1 MMRKVLFLTA
11 LLSGLLMLSP
21 VFAADSTGSVTPPDK
36 VVEQTATDVLSAIR
50 ENKDKFLGHPDA
62 VYQLVEQEMAPH
74 FDFDYAARLVLGR
87 SWRDATPEQRQAF
100 VKAFEHYLVN
110 SYANELVK
118 HANAKVKVE
127 PFRGS
132 PSDER
137 ADIGS
142 TIVPEDGKPLQ
153 VHYAMHRTDD
163 GWKAF
168 DVRAEGVSYVMSYR
182 NTFASE
188 IRQTSLDALIERLQD
203 KAKQKAQE
211 ASKGGGDASG
221 GKSD

>member
-1 MMRKVLFLTA
+1 MMRKILFLTA
-11 LLSGLLMLSP
+11 LIGGLLALP
-21 VFAADSTGSVTPPDK
+21 VAFAADSGAITPPDK
-36 VVEQTATDVLSAIR
+36 VIEKTATNVLSAIR
-50 ENKDKFLGHPDA
+50 ENKDKFLGHPEA

-100 VKAFEHYLVN
+100 VKAFERYLVN

-118 HANAKVKVE
+118 HADAKVKVE

-132 PSDER
+132 PTDER

-142 TIVPEDGKPLQ
+142 TIIPAEGKPLQ
-153 VHYAMHRTDD
+153 VNYAMHRTDD

-168 DVRAEGVSYVMSYR
+168 DVRAEGISYVMSYR

-188 IRQTSLDALIERLQD
+188 IRQTSLDALIQRLQD
-203 KAKQKAQE
+203 KAKQQAQE
-211 ASKGGGDASG
+211 ASKGGTG
-221 GKSD
+221 SD